1 MRVDL
6 SVLGGF
12 SAAVDGVAVPPEGWR
27 RRPAAA
33 LVKLLAL
40 TPAHQL
46 HREQVI
52 DALWPDLGVDEAA
65 PRLHK
70 AAHYARRAL
79 GLPDAVVLRGDLVTL
94 CPDHEVQVDAA
105 AFEALAEEALAA
117 GGAAAAETALEACT
131 GPLLP
136 QDPYDAWTE
145 QPRDRV
151 DALRTALLRQAGR
164 WADLIGLDPADED
177 AHVGI
182 MRACLDAG
190 DRRGALRQYERLDR
204 ALRRELGVGPG
215 DEAMALRA
223 LAVAEV
229 ASGPPAPAPAPP
241 GTAVPASTDAL
252 PAPGPTP
259 LPPTRWERPPLLG
272 RDEEVDRL
280 VAAFDA
286 ATGGRGQ
293 VLLVSGPA
301 GIGKSTLLGWAR
313 DQADAAGWR
322 TGAGVAATIEGA
334 WPYAPVLEALADL
347 CRRHPA
353 LLDGLDDRY
362 RDEIELALAATPEAW
377 SGEGSHQ
384 RLFVAAA
391 ELVRLAA
398 AGTGLLLVVDE
409 LHEADEASLR
419 LLHHLARAA
428 VPEPVVLALSHRAA
442 PASEALAAFRRSLL
456 QRGATDLALAP
467 LRDELVEE
475 LVRRVAPR
483 ADPADLAQICDV
495 ADGSPFAVLELA
507 RAVERG
513 DPLHGSVAAQLAAA
527 LSPTALDSLARVAVA
542 GATFDTDELLALTGS
557 TDAEAFAHLDAALDA
572 GIVEPAEAG
581 YRFRHQLLRDC
592 LLDRTPPHRRRQL
605 HRDAAVR
612 LAALGASPARI
623 GHHLLC
629 AGDAAEAAP
638 HVLRAART
646 DAAMGA
652 YRDAL
657 DLVDSVRAAAT
668 GDDLAQLLH
677 LRADLLVAVGD
688 HRAVQAY
695 REALEVAG
703 PDDRRLLRA
712 RLARAAAMAGDLSTA
727 EGALAGLELDGGDHD
742 AAILFARGLV
752 HHLCGDVDAAW
763 EDTVAASRRVH
774 DGDLS
779 WQTLD
784 LVALQGLLAH
794 ERGEWF
800 EQLRLE
806 LRRTRD
812 VPDLAI
818 AVFDSHLCVAEYLLY
833 GPTPYDEVVELAR
846 SLRAM
851 ADRAGALRAVAFAD
865 ALLGEAALL
874 TGDLQVAE
882 RELTNAIDLHREISA
897 GSGEAH
903 CLQRLAEVRLAQG
916 DPRAATALLRRALP
930 LARWSPISLH
940 LLQRIYGTLVRA
952 APDPAAAR
960 AVVDQAAATMA
971 DQDRCQFCT
980 IMLDVPATI
989 ACAAVHDVA
998 AAREW
1003 LASAQRSA
1011 AIWQGT
1017 AWRAAVLEAEAAVLR
1032 AEGDE
1037 AAASVLL
1044 DEAAALFGEA
1054 GQPLDAAR
1062 CRTPALA

>member
-1 MRVDL
+1 
-6 SVLGGF
+6 
-12 SAAVDGVAVPPEGWR
+12 
-27 RRPAAA
+27 
-33 LVKLLAL
+33 
-40 TPAHQL
+40 
-46 HREQVI
+46 
-52 DALWPDLGVDEAA
+52 
-65 PRLHK
+65 
-70 AAHYARRAL
+70 
-79 GLPDAVVLRGDLVTL
+79 
-94 CPDHEVQVDAA
+94 
-105 AFEALAEEALAA
+105 
-117 GGAAAAETALEACT
+117 
-131 GPLLP
+131 
-136 QDPYDAWTE
+136 
-145 QPRDRV
+145 
-151 DALRTALLRQAGR
+151 
-164 WADLIGLDPADED
+164 
-177 AHVGI
+177 
-182 MRACLDAG
+182 
-190 DRRGALRQYERLDR
+190 
-204 ALRRELGVGPG
+204 
-215 DEAMALRA
+215 
-223 LAVAEV
+223 
-229 ASGPPAPAPAPP
+229 
-241 GTAVPASTDAL
+241 
-252 PAPGPTP
+252 
-259 LPPTRWERPPLLG
+259 
-272 RDEEVDRL
+272 VDRL
-280 VAAFDA
+280 VAAFEA
-286 ATGGRGQ
+286 AAAGRGQ
-293 VLLVSGPA
+293 VLLVGGPA

-313 DQADAAGWR
+313 EQADAAGWR

-362 RDEIELALAATPEAW
+362 RNEIELALAATPEAW

-391 ELVRLAA
+391 ELLRLAA

-442 PASEALAAFRRSLL
+442 PASHELGSFRRSLL
-456 QRGATDLALAP
+456 QRGATDLPLAP
-467 LRDELVEE
+467 LGDETVEA
-475 LVRRVAPR
+475 LVRRVAPGVGT
-483 ADPADLAQICDV
+483 ADVSEICELAG
-495 ADGSPFAVLELA
+495 GSPFAALELA
-507 RAVERG
+507 RAVGRG
-513 DPLHGSVAAQLAAA
+513 DRLHGSVAAQLAAA
-527 LSPTALDSLARVAVA
+527 LSPQALDVLARVAVA
-542 GATFDTDELLALTGS
+542 GATFDTDELLALAG
-557 TDAEAFAHLDAALDA
+557 TDDAAAFAHLDAALDA

-605 HRDAAVR
+605 HRDAAAR
-612 LAALGASPARI
+612 LGALGASPARV
-623 GHHLLC
+623 GHHLLR
-629 AGDAAEAAP
+629 AGDAARAAP
-638 HVLRAART
+638 HLLLAAQT
-646 DAAMGA
+646 AAAMGA

-657 DLVDSVRAAAT
+657 ALVDSVRGAAT
-668 GDDLAQLLH
+668 GDDLARLLH
-677 LRADLLVAVGD
+677 VRADLLVAVGD

-695 REALEVAG
+695 REALEIAG
-703 PDDRRLLRA
+703 PDVRRLLRA
-712 RLARAAAMAGDLSTA
+712 RLARAAAMTGDLSTA
-727 EGALAGLELDGGDHD
+727 EGALAGLELDGGEHD

-752 HHLCGDVDAAW
+752 HHLRGDVDAAW
-763 EDTVAASRRVH
+763 EDTVAASRRAR

-812 VPDLAI
+812 VPDLAV

-833 GPTPYDEVVELAR
+833 GPTPYDEVVELAT
-846 SLRAM
+846 SLRTI
-851 ADRAGALRAVAFAD
+851 ADRSGVLRAVAFAD

-874 TGDLQVAE
+874 AGDIETAE
-882 RELTNAIDLHREISA
+882 RELTSAIDLHREIGA
-897 GSGEAH
+897 GAGEAH
-903 CLQRLAEVRLAQG
+903 SLQRLAEVRLAQG
-916 DPRAATALLRRALP
+916 DPQAATALLRRALP

-960 AVVDQAAATMA
+960 AVVDQAVATMA

-980 IMLDVPATI
+980 IMLDVPATM
-989 ACAAVHDVA
+989 ACAAVGDVA

-1037 AAASVLL
+1037 AAAAKLL

-1062 CRTPALA
+1062 CRAPALA